1 MCCFEKVIFGR
12 LEVKSTN
19 HINDCNKLTSIL
31 LSVIILKVRFLSPDV
46 TSLDYT
52 YLTGPFS
59 YELFDALRQK
69 LFASLDAITGLVQR
83 RVNTLS
89 SKCPSN
95 LSRFATFTRNFHLL
109 NEFLLILPK
118 LRRNSYYYYFPSI
131 LRIIRPLFKIDCWPG
146 VQTRRQCDM
155 TQCQI
160 ATLILWI
167 HIVSTLLASTKI
179 RRKNRCQ
186 IWVDRPLENILEVI
200 FTLRQLAIDDIIFY
214 YLLPRVS

>member
-19 HINDCNKLTSIL
+19 HINNCNKLTSIL
-31 LSVIILKVRFLSPDV
+31 LSVIILKVRLLSLDV

-118 LRRNSYYYYFPSI
+118 LRRNSYFYYFSEH
-131 LRIIRPLFKIDCWPG
+131 FTNNTTV
-146 VQTRRQCDM
+146 VQNWLLTRRPDTTSVRHDTVSNSYPYLMNSYCVY
-155 TQCQI
+155 I
-160 ATLILWI
+160 ARVHENTTKES
-167 HIVSTLLASTKI
+167 VSNMSGST
-179 RRKNRCQ
+179 
-186 IWVDRPLENILEVI
+186 P
-200 FTLRQLAIDDIIFY
+200 
-214 YLLPRVS
+214 